1 MPTRLYSFSMSLKFN
16 LLHCL
21 VMDIDLLAKMI
32 RDVVLEKDEVALPG
46 LGVFVAEFVPASFSD
61 KGFTINPPYKR
72 LTFRQEVNAG
82 DDTLIR
88 MYAEANNIGEDAAA
102 RIVNDFLSGL
112 KDILMVRKSVVFPEL
127 GKLRATRENN
137 FFFIADENLDI
148 YPEGFG
154 LEPVSL
160 KTHQEAV
167 SEVAETIAGL
177 RSILEPETAS
187 GTDIASESETPPAS
201 ETVLEADSAPESENA
216 AEPEAEPVV
225 GAAAASGI
233 ALQTESEDEP
243 MEVAEEGVSGD
254 DAEGESVVETG
265 SEAAE
270 EAVEDA
276 AGESAEEAAGEA
288 EDSCAEGDAEQS
300 GTNAED
306 TMEIAEETVEEFAEE
321 SAAETES
328 EPAEETAAAEE
339 ESAEEPAGESE
350 EEPAEDH
357 AGEDAAATSGP
368 ETENDFGLMPPLD
381 IQIEETD
388 SDAEA
393 APLADADLDVQS
405 GRDSETV
412 GHEVL
417 SEILVIEDNSKAM
430 EDNAG
435 EIEDN
440 GEATGESSSAIGD
453 DANTPSRSSRFW
465 KTFRIIAVTLAVLAI
480 LALAA
485 FIILSRVAPDFIDR
499 ILYSPEE
506 LDIVRQMTSGR

>member
-1 MPTRLYSFSMSLKFN
+1 MPTWLYSFSILLKFN
-16 LLHCL
+16 LLHYL

-112 KDILMVRKSVVFPEL
+112 KDILMVRKAVVFPEL

-254 DAEGESVVETG
+254 DAEGESFVETG

-270 EAVEDA
+270 EAAEDA
-276 AGESAEEAAGEA
+276 VGESAEQSAGEA

-306 TMEIAEETVEEFAEE
+306 TMEIAEETAEESAEE

-339 ESAEEPAGESE
+339 ESAEEPA
-350 EEPAEDH
+350 EEPAAE
-357 AGEDAAATSGP
+357 AAAATSGP
-368 ETENDFGLMPPLD
+368 EKDNDFGIIPPLD

-388 SDAEA
+388 PDAEA
-393 APLADADLDVQS
+393 APLADADLALHPGQ
-405 GRDSETV
+405 DSEPV
-412 GHEVL
+412 SQEFL
-417 SEILVIEDNSKAM
+417 SEILVIEDN
-430 EDNAG
+430 
-435 EIEDN
+435 
-440 GEATGESSSAIGD
+440 
-453 DANTPSRSSRFW
+453 ANEPSRSSRFW

-506 LDIVRQMTSGR
+506 LDIVRQMTSVR

>member
-16 LLHCL
+16 LLHYL

-46 LGVFVAEFVPASFSD
+46 LGVFLAEFVPASFSD

-112 KDILMVRKSVVFPEL
+112 KDILMVRKAVVFPEL

-216 AEPEAEPVV
+216 AEPEVEPVV
-225 GAAAASGI
+225 VAAAASGI

-276 AGESAEEAAGEA
+276 AGESAEEAAEQAAGEA

-339 ESAEEPAGESE
+339 ESAEEPA
-350 EEPAEDH
+350 EEPAAE
-357 AGEDAAATSGP
+357 AAAATSGP
-368 ETENDFGLMPPLD
+368 EKDNDFGIIPPLD

-388 SDAEA
+388 PDAEA
-393 APLADADLDVQS
+393 APLADADLALHPGQ
-405 GRDSETV
+405 DSEPV
-412 GHEVL
+412 SQEFL
-417 SEILVIEDNSKAM
+417 SEILVIEDN
-430 EDNAG
+430 
-435 EIEDN
+435 
-440 GEATGESSSAIGD
+440 
-453 DANTPSRSSRFW
+453 ANEPSRSSRFW

>member
-16 LLHCL
+16 LLHYL

-112 KDILMVRKSVVFPEL
+112 KDILMVRKAVVFPEL

-339 ESAEEPAGESE
+339 ESAEEPA
-350 EEPAEDH
+350 EEPAAE
-357 AGEDAAATSGP
+357 AAAATSGP
-368 ETENDFGLMPPLD
+368 EKDNDFGIIPPLD

-388 SDAEA
+388 PDAEA
-393 APLADADLDVQS
+393 APLADADLALHPGQ
-405 GRDSETV
+405 DSEPV
-412 GHEVL
+412 SQEFL
-417 SEILVIEDNSKAM
+417 SEILVIEDN
-430 EDNAG
+430 
-435 EIEDN
+435 
-440 GEATGESSSAIGD
+440 
-453 DANTPSRSSRFW
+453 ANEPSRSSRFW
-465 KTFRIIAVTLAVLAI
+465 KTFRVIAVTLAVLAI

-485 FIILSRVAPDFIDR
+485 FIILSRVAPDFIDK

-506 LDIVRQMTSGR
+506 LDIVRQMTSVR

>member
-16 LLHCL
+16 LLHYL

-112 KDILMVRKSVVFPEL
+112 KDILMVRKAVVFPEL

-225 GAAAASGI
+225 VAAAASGI

-270 EAVEDA
+270 EAAEDA
-276 AGESAEEAAGEA
+276 VGESAEEAAEQAAGEA

-339 ESAEEPAGESE
+339 EST
-350 EEPAEDH
+350 EEPAEDP
-357 AGEDAAATSGP
+357 AAEAASATSGP
-368 ETENDFGLMPPLD
+368 EKDNDFGIIPPLD

-388 SDAEA
+388 PDAEA
-393 APLADADLDVQS
+393 APLADADLALHPGQDS
-405 GRDSETV
+405 GPVSQEF
-412 GHEVL
+412 L
-417 SEILVIEDNSKAM
+417 SEILVIEDN
-430 EDNAG
+430 
-435 EIEDN
+435 
-440 GEATGESSSAIGD
+440 
-453 DANTPSRSSRFW
+453 ANEPSRSSRFW

-485 FIILSRVAPDFIDR
+485 FIILSRVAPDFIDK

-506 LDIVRQMTSGR
+506 LDIVRQMTTVR

>member
-16 LLHCL
+16 LLHYL

-112 KDILMVRKSVVFPEL
+112 KDILMVRKAVVFPEL

-160 KTHQEAV
+160 KTYQEAV

-216 AEPEAEPVV
+216 AEPEVEPVV
-225 GAAAASGI
+225 VAAAASGI

-276 AGESAEEAAGEA
+276 AGESAEEAAEQAADG
-288 EDSCAEGDAEQS
+288 CAEGDAEQS
-300 GTNAED
+300 GANAEEA
-306 TMEIAEETVEEFAEE
+306 MEIAEDTVDENAEE
-321 SAAETES
+321 SAAEI
-328 EPAEETAAAEE
+328 EPEPVEETAAAEE
-339 ESAEEPAGESE
+339 ESAEEPA
-350 EEPAEDH
+350 EEPAAE
-357 AGEDAAATSGP
+357 AASATSGP
-368 ETENDFGLMPPLD
+368 EKDNDFGIIPPLD

-388 SDAEA
+388 PDAEA
-393 APLADADLDVQS
+393 APLADADLALHPGQ
-405 GRDSETV
+405 DSEPV
-412 GHEVL
+412 SQEFL
-417 SEILVIEDNSKAM
+417 SEILVIEDN
-430 EDNAG
+430 
-435 EIEDN
+435 
-440 GEATGESSSAIGD
+440 
-453 DANTPSRSSRFW
+453 ANEPSRSSRFW

-506 LDIVRQMTSGR
+506 LDIVRQMTSVR

>member
-1 MPTRLYSFSMSLKFN
+1 
-16 LLHCL
+16 
-21 VMDIDLLAKMI
+21 MDIDLLAKMI

-112 KDILMVRKSVVFPEL
+112 KDILMVRKAVVFPEL

-216 AEPEAEPVV
+216 AEPEVEPVV
-225 GAAAASGI
+225 VAAAASGI

-339 ESAEEPAGESE
+339 ESAEEPA
-350 EEPAEDH
+350 EEPAAE
-357 AGEDAAATSGP
+357 AAAATSGP
-368 ETENDFGLMPPLD
+368 EKDNDFGIIPPLD

-388 SDAEA
+388 PDAEA
-393 APLADADLDVQS
+393 APLADADLALHPGQ
-405 GRDSETV
+405 DSEPV
-412 GHEVL
+412 SQEFL
-417 SEILVIEDNSKAM
+417 SEILVIEDN
-430 EDNAG
+430 
-435 EIEDN
+435 
-440 GEATGESSSAIGD
+440 
-453 DANTPSRSSRFW
+453 ANEPSRSSRFW

-485 FIILSRVAPDFIDR
+485 FIILSRVAPDFIDK

>member
-16 LLHCL
+16 LLHYL

-270 EAVEDA
+270 EAAEDA
-276 AGESAEEAAGEA
+276 VGESAEEAAEQAAGEA

-339 ESAEEPAGESE
+339 ESAEEPA
-350 EEPAEDH
+350 EEPAAE
-357 AGEDAAATSGP
+357 AAAATSGP
-368 ETENDFGLMPPLD
+368 EKDNDFGIIPPLD

-388 SDAEA
+388 PDAEA
-393 APLADADLDVQS
+393 APLADADLALHPGQ
-405 GRDSETV
+405 DSEPV
-412 GHEVL
+412 SQEFL
-417 SEILVIEDNSKAM
+417 SEILVIEDNGKAI
-430 EDNAG
+430 EDNAN
-435 EIEDN
+435 E
-440 GEATGESSSAIGD
+440 
-453 DANTPSRSSRFW
+453 PSRSSRFW

>member
-16 LLHCL
+16 LLHYL

-102 RIVNDFLSGL
+102 RIVNDFLAGL
-112 KDILMVRKSVVFPEL
+112 KDILMVRKAVVFPEL

-216 AEPEAEPVV
+216 AEPEVEPVV
-225 GAAAASGI
+225 VAAAASGI

-306 TMEIAEETVEEFAEE
+306 TMEIAEETAEESAEE

-339 ESAEEPAGESE
+339 ESAEEPA
-350 EEPAEDH
+350 EEPAAE
-357 AGEDAAATSGP
+357 AAAATSGP
-368 ETENDFGLMPPLD
+368 EKDNDFGIIPPLD

-388 SDAEA
+388 PDAEA
-393 APLADADLDVQS
+393 APLADADLALHPGQ
-405 GRDSETV
+405 DSEPV
-412 GHEVL
+412 SQEFL
-417 SEILVIEDNSKAM
+417 SEILVIEDN
-430 EDNAG
+430 
-435 EIEDN
+435 
-440 GEATGESSSAIGD
+440 
-453 DANTPSRSSRFW
+453 ANEPSRSSRFW

>member
-1 MPTRLYSFSMSLKFN
+1 MPIWLYSFSILLKFN
-16 LLHCL
+16 LLHYL

-112 KDILMVRKSVVFPEL
+112 KDILMVRKAVVFPEL

-177 RSILEPETAS
+177 RSILEPENAP
-187 GTDIASESETPPAS
+187 GNDI
-201 ETVLEADSAPESENA
+201 APESENV
-216 AEPEAEPVV
+216 AEPEVEPVV
-225 GAAAASGI
+225 VAAAASGV
-233 ALQTESEDEP
+233 ALQSMSEDEP
-243 MEVAEEGVSGD
+243 DIAFEIVPESSSEAVKEPACDTGNADGDSGAEEVRVDGQVEEGMSGD
-254 DAEGESVVETG
+254 AAEGESVVETG
-265 SEAAE
+265 SEAA
-270 EAVEDA
+270 
-276 AGESAEEAAGEA
+276 GESAEESA
-288 EDSCAEGDAEQS
+288 DSCAEGDAEQS

-339 ESAEEPAGESE
+339 EST
-350 EEPAEDH
+350 EEPAEDP
-357 AGEDAAATSGP
+357 AAEAAAATSGP
-368 ETENDFGLMPPLD
+368 EKDNDFGIIPPLD

-388 SDAEA
+388 PDAEA
-393 APLADADLDVQS
+393 APLADADLALHPGQDS
-405 GRDSETV
+405 GPVSQEF
-412 GHEVL
+412 L
-417 SEILVIEDNSKAM
+417 SEILVIEDN
-430 EDNAG
+430 
-435 EIEDN
+435 
-440 GEATGESSSAIGD
+440 
-453 DANTPSRSSRFW
+453 ANEPSRSSRFW

-485 FIILSRVAPDFIDR
+485 FIILSRVAPDFIDK

-506 LDIVRQMTSGR
+506 LDIVRQMTTVR

>member
-16 LLHCL
+16 LLHYL

-112 KDILMVRKSVVFPEL
+112 KDILMVRKAVVFPEL

-216 AEPEAEPVV
+216 AEPEVEPVV
-225 GAAAASGI
+225 VAAAASGI

-339 ESAEEPAGESE
+339 EST
-350 EEPAEDH
+350 EEPAEDP
-357 AGEDAAATSGP
+357 AAEAASATSGP
-368 ETENDFGLMPPLD
+368 EKDNDFGIIPPLD

-388 SDAEA
+388 PDAEA
-393 APLADADLDVQS
+393 APLADADLALHPGQ
-405 GRDSETV
+405 DSEPV
-412 GHEVL
+412 SQEFL
-417 SEILVIEDNSKAM
+417 SEILVIEDN
-430 EDNAG
+430 
-435 EIEDN
+435 
-440 GEATGESSSAIGD
+440 
-453 DANTPSRSSRFW
+453 ANEPSRSSRFW

-506 LDIVRQMTSGR
+506 LDIVRQMTSVR

>member
-16 LLHCL
+16 LLHYL

-112 KDILMVRKSVVFPEL
+112 KDILMVRKAVVFPEL

-225 GAAAASGI
+225 GDAAASGI
-233 ALQTESEDEP
+233 ALQSESEDEP

-276 AGESAEEAAGEA
+276 AGEAAGESAEEA
-288 EDSCAEGDAEQS
+288 EDGCAEGDAEQS

-306 TMEIAEETVEEFAEE
+306 TMEIAEETAEESAEE
-321 SAAETES
+321 SAAETEL

-339 ESAEEPAGESE
+339 ESAEEPAED
-350 EEPAEDH
+350 PAAE
-357 AGEDAAATSGP
+357 AAAATSGP
-368 ETENDFGLMPPLD
+368 EKDNDFGIIPPLD

-388 SDAEA
+388 PDAEA
-393 APLADADLDVQS
+393 APLADADLALHPGQ
-405 GRDSETV
+405 DSEPV
-412 GHEVL
+412 SQEFL
-417 SEILVIEDNSKAM
+417 SEILVIEDN
-430 EDNAG
+430 
-435 EIEDN
+435 
-440 GEATGESSSAIGD
+440 
-453 DANTPSRSSRFW
+453 ANEPSRSSRFW

-506 LDIVRQMTSGR
+506 LDIVRQMTSVR

>member
-16 LLHCL
+16 LLHYL

-102 RIVNDFLSGL
+102 RIVNDFLAGL
-112 KDILMVRKSVVFPEL
+112 KDILMVRKAVVFPEL
-127 GKLRATRENN
+127 VKLRATRENN

-177 RSILEPETAS
+177 RSILEPENAP
-187 GTDIASESETPPAS
+187 GNDI
-201 ETVLEADSAPESENA
+201 APESENV
-216 AEPEAEPVV
+216 AEPEVEPVV
-225 GAAAASGI
+225 VAAAASGV
-233 ALQTESEDEP
+233 ALQSMSEDEP
-243 MEVAEEGVSGD
+243 DIAFEIVPESSSEAVKEPACDTGNADGDSGAEEVRVDGQVEEGMSGD
-254 DAEGESVVETG
+254 AAEGESVVETG
-265 SEAAE
+265 SEAAGE
-270 EAVEDA
+270 SAE
-276 AGESAEEAAGEA
+276 ESAEEAA
-288 EDSCAEGDAEQS
+288 DSCAEGDAEQS

-339 ESAEEPAGESE
+339 ESAEEPA
-350 EEPAEDH
+350 EEPAAE
-357 AGEDAAATSGP
+357 AASATSGP
-368 ETENDFGLMPPLD
+368 EKDNDFGIIPPLD

-388 SDAEA
+388 PDAEA
-393 APLADADLDVQS
+393 APLADADLALHPGQDS
-405 GRDSETV
+405 GPVSQEF
-412 GHEVL
+412 L
-417 SEILVIEDNSKAM
+417 SEILVIEDN
-430 EDNAG
+430 
-435 EIEDN
+435 
-440 GEATGESSSAIGD
+440 
-453 DANTPSRSSRFW
+453 ANEPSRSSRFW

-506 LDIVRQMTSGR
+506 LDIVRQMTSVR

>member
-16 LLHCL
+16 LLHYL

-112 KDILMVRKSVVFPEL
+112 KDILMVRKAVVFPEL

-216 AEPEAEPVV
+216 AEPDVDPVV
-225 GAAAASGI
+225 VAAAASGI
-233 ALQTESEDEP
+233 ALQTEREDEP

-306 TMEIAEETVEEFAEE
+306 TMEIAEETAEESAEE

-339 ESAEEPAGESE
+339 ESAEEPA
-350 EEPAEDH
+350 EEPAAE
-357 AGEDAAATSGP
+357 AAAATSGP
-368 ETENDFGLMPPLD
+368 EKDNDFGIIPPLD

-388 SDAEA
+388 PDAEA
-393 APLADADLDVQS
+393 APLADADLALHPGQ
-405 GRDSETV
+405 DSEPV
-412 GHEVL
+412 SQEFL
-417 SEILVIEDNSKAM
+417 SEILVIEDNGKAI
-430 EDNAG
+430 EDNAN
-435 EIEDN
+435 E
-440 GEATGESSSAIGD
+440 
-453 DANTPSRSSRFW
+453 PSRSSRFW

-485 FIILSRVAPDFIDR
+485 FIILSRVAPDFVDK

-506 LDIVRQMTSGR
+506 LDIVRQMTSVR

>member
-16 LLHCL
+16 LLHYL

-112 KDILMVRKSVVFPEL
+112 KDILMVRKAVVFPGL

-306 TMEIAEETVEEFAEE
+306 TMEIAEETAEESAEE

-339 ESAEEPAGESE
+339 ESAEEPA
-350 EEPAEDH
+350 EEPAAE
-357 AGEDAAATSGP
+357 AAAATSGP
-368 ETENDFGLMPPLD
+368 EKDNDFGIIPPLD

-388 SDAEA
+388 PDAEA
-393 APLADADLDVQS
+393 APLADADLALHPGQ
-405 GRDSETV
+405 DSEPV
-412 GHEVL
+412 SQEFL
-417 SEILVIEDNSKAM
+417 SEILVIEDN
-430 EDNAG
+430 
-435 EIEDN
+435 
-440 GEATGESSSAIGD
+440 
-453 DANTPSRSSRFW
+453 ANEPSRSSRFW

-506 LDIVRQMTSGR
+506 LDIVRQMTSVR

>member
-16 LLHCL
+16 LLHYL

-112 KDILMVRKSVVFPEL
+112 KDILMVRKAVVFPEL

-216 AEPEAEPVV
+216 AEPEVEPVV
-225 GAAAASGI
+225 VAAAASGI

-270 EAVEDA
+270 EAAEDA
-276 AGESAEEAAGEA
+276 VGESAEEAAEQAAGEA

-339 ESAEEPAGESE
+339 EST
-350 EEPAEDH
+350 EEPAEDP
-357 AGEDAAATSGP
+357 AAEAASATSGP
-368 ETENDFGLMPPLD
+368 EKDNDFGIIPPLD

-388 SDAEA
+388 PDAEA
-393 APLADADLDVQS
+393 APLADADLALHPGQ
-405 GRDSETV
+405 DSEPV
-412 GHEVL
+412 SQEFL
-417 SEILVIEDNSKAM
+417 SEILVIEDNGKAI
-430 EDNAG
+430 EDNAN
-435 EIEDN
+435 E
-440 GEATGESSSAIGD
+440 
-453 DANTPSRSSRFW
+453 PSRSSRFW

-485 FIILSRVAPDFIDR
+485 FIILSRVAPDFIDK

-506 LDIVRQMTSGR
+506 LDIVRQMTTVR

>member
-16 LLHCL
+16 LLHYL

-112 KDILMVRKSVVFPEL
+112 KDILMVRKAVVFPGL

-306 TMEIAEETVEEFAEE
+306 TMEIAEETAEESAEE
-321 SAAETES
+321 SAAETEL

-339 ESAEEPAGESE
+339 ESAEEPA
-350 EEPAEDH
+350 EEPAAE
-357 AGEDAAATSGP
+357 AAAATSGP
-368 ETENDFGLMPPLD
+368 EKDNDFGIIPPLD

-388 SDAEA
+388 PDAEA
-393 APLADADLDVQS
+393 APLADADLALHPGQ
-405 GRDSETV
+405 DSEPV
-412 GHEVL
+412 SQEFL
-417 SEILVIEDNSKAM
+417 SEILVIEDN
-430 EDNAG
+430 
-435 EIEDN
+435 
-440 GEATGESSSAIGD
+440 
-453 DANTPSRSSRFW
+453 ANEPSRSSRFW

-506 LDIVRQMTSGR
+506 LDIVRQMTSVR

>member
-1 MPTRLYSFSMSLKFN
+1 
-16 LLHCL
+16 
-21 VMDIDLLAKMI
+21 MDIDLLAKMI

-112 KDILMVRKSVVFPEL
+112 KDILMVRKAVVFPEL

-167 SEVAETIAGL
+167 SEVAETMAGL
-177 RSILEPETAS
+177 RSILEPDTAS
-187 GTDIASESETPPAS
+187 GTDIAPESETPPAPETAPESESVPAS

-306 TMEIAEETVEEFAEE
+306 TMEIAEETAEESAEE

-339 ESAEEPAGESE
+339 ESAEEPA
-350 EEPAEDH
+350 EEPAAE
-357 AGEDAAATSGP
+357 AAAATSGP
-368 ETENDFGLMPPLD
+368 EKDNDFGIIPPLD

-388 SDAEA
+388 PDAEA
-393 APLADADLDVQS
+393 APLADADLALHPGQ
-405 GRDSETV
+405 DSEPV
-412 GHEVL
+412 SQEFL
-417 SEILVIEDNSKAM
+417 SEILVIEDN
-430 EDNAG
+430 
-435 EIEDN
+435 
-440 GEATGESSSAIGD
+440 
-453 DANTPSRSSRFW
+453 ANEPSRSSRFW

-506 LDIVRQMTSGR
+506 LDIVRQMTSVR

>member
-16 LLHCL
+16 LLHYL

-112 KDILMVRKSVVFPEL
+112 KDILMVRKAVVFPEL

-225 GAAAASGI
+225 VADAASGI
-233 ALQTESEDEP
+233 ALQSESEDEP

-270 EAVEDA
+270 EAAEDA
-276 AGESAEEAAGEA
+276 VGESAEEAAEQAAGEA

-339 ESAEEPAGESE
+339 ESAEEPA
-350 EEPAEDH
+350 EEPAAE
-357 AGEDAAATSGP
+357 AAAATSGP
-368 ETENDFGLMPPLD
+368 EKDNDFGIIPPLD

-388 SDAEA
+388 PDAEA
-393 APLADADLDVQS
+393 APLADADLALHPGQ
-405 GRDSETV
+405 DSEPV
-412 GHEVL
+412 SQEFL
-417 SEILVIEDNSKAM
+417 SEILVIEDNGKAI
-430 EDNAG
+430 EDNAN
-435 EIEDN
+435 E
-440 GEATGESSSAIGD
+440 
-453 DANTPSRSSRFW
+453 PSRSSRFW
-465 KTFRIIAVTLAVLAI
+465 KTFRVIAVTLAVLAI
-480 LALAA
+480 LALAV

-506 LDIVRQMTSGR
+506 LDIVRQMTSVR

>member
-16 LLHCL
+16 LLHYL

-112 KDILMVRKSVVFPEL
+112 KDILMVRKAVVFPEL

-306 TMEIAEETVEEFAEE
+306 TMEIAEETAEESAEE

-339 ESAEEPAGESE
+339 ESAEEPA
-350 EEPAEDH
+350 EEPAAE
-357 AGEDAAATSGP
+357 AAAATSGP
-368 ETENDFGLMPPLD
+368 EKDNDFGIIPPLD

-388 SDAEA
+388 PDAEA
-393 APLADADLDVQS
+393 APLADADLALHPGQ
-405 GRDSETV
+405 DSEPV
-412 GHEVL
+412 SQEFL
-417 SEILVIEDNSKAM
+417 SEILVIEDNGKAI

-440 GEATGESSSAIGD
+440 GEAIGESSSAIGD

-506 LDIVRQMTSGR
+506 LDIVRQMTSVR

>member
-16 LLHCL
+16 LLHYL

-216 AEPEAEPVV
+216 AEPEVEPVV

-270 EAVEDA
+270 EAAEDA
-276 AGESAEEAAGEA
+276 VGESAEQSAGEA

-306 TMEIAEETVEEFAEE
+306 TMEIAEETAEESAEE

-339 ESAEEPAGESE
+339 ESAEEPA
-350 EEPAEDH
+350 EEPAAE
-357 AGEDAAATSGP
+357 AAAATSGP
-368 ETENDFGLMPPLD
+368 EKDNDFGIIPPLD

-388 SDAEA
+388 PDAEA
-393 APLADADLDVQS
+393 APLADADLALHPGQ
-405 GRDSETV
+405 DSEPV
-412 GHEVL
+412 SQEFL
-417 SEILVIEDNSKAM
+417 SEILVIEDN
-430 EDNAG
+430 
-435 EIEDN
+435 
-440 GEATGESSSAIGD
+440 
-453 DANTPSRSSRFW
+453 ANEPSRSSRFW

-506 LDIVRQMTSGR
+506 LDIVRQMTSVR

>member
-16 LLHCL
+16 LLHYL

-112 KDILMVRKSVVFPEL
+112 KDILMVRKAVVFPEL

-216 AEPEAEPVV
+216 AEPEVEPVV
-225 GAAAASGI
+225 VAAAASGI

-339 ESAEEPAGESE
+339 ESAEEPA
-350 EEPAEDH
+350 EEPAAE
-357 AGEDAAATSGP
+357 AAAATSGP
-368 ETENDFGLMPPLD
+368 EKDNDFGIIPPLD

-388 SDAEA
+388 PDAEA
-393 APLADADLDVQS
+393 APLADADLALHPGQ
-405 GRDSETV
+405 DSEPV
-412 GHEVL
+412 SQEFL
-417 SEILVIEDNSKAM
+417 SEILVIEDN
-430 EDNAG
+430 
-435 EIEDN
+435 
-440 GEATGESSSAIGD
+440 
-453 DANTPSRSSRFW
+453 ANEPSRSSRFW

-506 LDIVRQMTSGR
+506 LDIVRQMTSVR

>member
-16 LLHCL
+16 LLHYL

-72 LTFRQEVNAG
+72 LSFRQEVNAG

-112 KDILMVRKSVVFPEL
+112 KDILMVRKAVVFPEL

-216 AEPEAEPVV
+216 AEPEVEPVV
-225 GAAAASGI
+225 VAAAASGI

-270 EAVEDA
+270 EAAEDA
-276 AGESAEEAAGEA
+276 VGESAEEAAEQAAGEA

-339 ESAEEPAGESE
+339 EST
-350 EEPAEDH
+350 EEPAEDP
-357 AGEDAAATSGP
+357 AAEAASATSGP
-368 ETENDFGLMPPLD
+368 EKDNDFGIIPPLD

-388 SDAEA
+388 PDAEA
-393 APLADADLDVQS
+393 APLADADLALHPGQ
-405 GRDSETV
+405 DSEPV
-412 GHEVL
+412 SQEFL
-417 SEILVIEDNSKAM
+417 SEILVIEDNGKAI
-430 EDNAG
+430 EDNAN
-435 EIEDN
+435 E
-440 GEATGESSSAIGD
+440 
-453 DANTPSRSSRFW
+453 PSRSSRFW

-506 LDIVRQMTSGR
+506 LDIVRQMTSVR

>member
-16 LLHCL
+16 LLHYL

-112 KDILMVRKSVVFPEL
+112 KDILMVRKAVVFPEL

-216 AEPEAEPVV
+216 AEPEVEPVV
-225 GAAAASGI
+225 VAAAASGI

-276 AGESAEEAAGEA
+276 AEESAEESAEQAAGEA

-328 EPAEETAAAEE
+328 EPAEEIAAAEE
-339 ESAEEPAGESE
+339 ESAEEPV
-350 EEPAEDH
+350 EEPAAE
-357 AGEDAAATSGP
+357 AAAATSGP
-368 ETENDFGLMPPLD
+368 EKDNDFGIIPPLD

-388 SDAEA
+388 PDAEA
-393 APLADADLDVQS
+393 APLADADLALHPGQ
-405 GRDSETV
+405 DSEPV
-412 GHEVL
+412 SQEFL
-417 SEILVIEDNSKAM
+417 SEILVIEDN
-430 EDNAG
+430 
-435 EIEDN
+435 
-440 GEATGESSSAIGD
+440 
-453 DANTPSRSSRFW
+453 ANEPSRSSRFW
-465 KTFRIIAVTLAVLAI
+465 KTFRIIAVTLAVLAGC
-480 LALAA
+480 AG
-485 FIILSRVAPDFIDR
+485 FH
-499 ILYSPEE
+499 
-506 LDIVRQMTSGR
+506 

>member
-16 LLHCL
+16 LLHYL

-46 LGVFVAEFVPASFSD
+46 LGVFLAEFVPASFSD

-112 KDILMVRKSVVFPEL
+112 KDILMVRKAVVFPEL

-216 AEPEAEPVV
+216 AEPEVEPVV

-233 ALQTESEDEP
+233 ALQSESEDEP

-276 AGESAEEAAGEA
+276 AGESAEEAAGESAEEA

-306 TMEIAEETVEEFAEE
+306 TMEIAEETAEESAEE

-339 ESAEEPAGESE
+339 ESAEEPA
-350 EEPAEDH
+350 EEPAAE
-357 AGEDAAATSGP
+357 AAAATSGP
-368 ETENDFGLMPPLD
+368 EKDNDFGIIPPLD

-388 SDAEA
+388 PDAEA
-393 APLADADLDVQS
+393 APLADADLALHPGQ
-405 GRDSETV
+405 DSEPV
-412 GHEVL
+412 SQEFL
-417 SEILVIEDNSKAM
+417 SEILVIEDN
-430 EDNAG
+430 
-435 EIEDN
+435 
-440 GEATGESSSAIGD
+440 
-453 DANTPSRSSRFW
+453 ANEPSRSSRFW

-485 FIILSRVAPDFIDR
+485 FIILSRVAPDFIDK

>member
-16 LLHCL
+16 LLHYL

-72 LTFRQEVNAG
+72 LTFRQEVNAR

-112 KDILMVRKSVVFPEL
+112 KDILMVRKAVVFPEL

-216 AEPEAEPVV
+216 AEPEVEPVV
-225 GAAAASGI
+225 VAAAASGI

-270 EAVEDA
+270 EAAEDA
-276 AGESAEEAAGEA
+276 VGESAEQSAGEA

-300 GTNAED
+300 GANAED
-306 TMEIAEETVEEFAEE
+306 TMEIAEETAEESAEE

-339 ESAEEPAGESE
+339 ESAEEPA
-350 EEPAEDH
+350 EEPAAE
-357 AGEDAAATSGP
+357 AAAATSGP
-368 ETENDFGLMPPLD
+368 EKDNDFGIIPPLD

-388 SDAEA
+388 PDAEA
-393 APLADADLDVQS
+393 APLADADLALHPGQ
-405 GRDSETV
+405 DSEPV
-412 GHEVL
+412 SQEFL
-417 SEILVIEDNSKAM
+417 SEILVIEDN
-430 EDNAG
+430 
-435 EIEDN
+435 
-440 GEATGESSSAIGD
+440 
-453 DANTPSRSSRFW
+453 ANEPSRSSRFW

>member
-16 LLHCL
+16 LLHYL

-112 KDILMVRKSVVFPEL
+112 KDILMVRKAVVFPEL

-306 TMEIAEETVEEFAEE
+306 TMEIAEETAEESAEE

-339 ESAEEPAGESE
+339 ESAEEPA
-350 EEPAEDH
+350 EEPAAE
-357 AGEDAAATSGP
+357 AAAATSGP
-368 ETENDFGLMPPLD
+368 EKDNDFGIIPPLD

-388 SDAEA
+388 PDAEA
-393 APLADADLDVQS
+393 APLADADLALHPGQ
-405 GRDSETV
+405 DSEPV
-412 GHEVL
+412 SQEFL
-417 SEILVIEDNSKAM
+417 SEILVIEDN
-430 EDNAG
+430 
-435 EIEDN
+435 
-440 GEATGESSSAIGD
+440 
-453 DANTPSRSSRFW
+453 ANEPSRSSRFW

-506 LDIVRQMTSGR
+506 LDIVRQMTSVR

>member
-16 LLHCL
+16 LLHYL

-112 KDILMVRKSVVFPEL
+112 KDILMVRKAVVFPEL

-216 AEPEAEPVV
+216 AEPEVEPVV
-225 GAAAASGI
+225 VAAAASGI
-233 ALQTESEDEP
+233 ALQSESEDEP

-276 AGESAEEAAGEA
+276 AGEAAGESAEEA
-288 EDSCAEGDAEQS
+288 EDGCAEGDAEQS

-306 TMEIAEETVEEFAEE
+306 TMEIAEETAEESAEE
-321 SAAETES
+321 SAAETEL

-339 ESAEEPAGESE
+339 ESAEEPAED
-350 EEPAEDH
+350 PAAE
-357 AGEDAAATSGP
+357 AAAATSGP
-368 ETENDFGLMPPLD
+368 EKDNDFGIIPPLD

-388 SDAEA
+388 PDAEA
-393 APLADADLDVQS
+393 APLADADLALHPGQ
-405 GRDSETV
+405 DSEPV
-412 GHEVL
+412 SQEFL
-417 SEILVIEDNSKAM
+417 SEILVIEDN
-430 EDNAG
+430 
-435 EIEDN
+435 
-440 GEATGESSSAIGD
+440 
-453 DANTPSRSSRFW
+453 ANEPSRSSRFW

-506 LDIVRQMTSGR
+506 LDIVRQMTSVR

>member
-16 LLHCL
+16 LLHYL

-112 KDILMVRKSVVFPEL
+112 KDILMVRKAVVFPEL

-270 EAVEDA
+270 EAVEEA

-306 TMEIAEETVEEFAEE
+306 TMEIAEETAEESAEE

-339 ESAEEPAGESE
+339 ESAEEPAED
-350 EEPAEDH
+350 PAAE
-357 AGEDAAATSGP
+357 AAAATSGP
-368 ETENDFGLMPPLD
+368 EKDNDFGIIPPLD

-388 SDAEA
+388 PDAEA
-393 APLADADLDVQS
+393 APLADADLALHPGQ
-405 GRDSETV
+405 DSEPV
-412 GHEVL
+412 SQEFL
-417 SEILVIEDNSKAM
+417 SEILVIEDN
-430 EDNAG
+430 
-435 EIEDN
+435 
-440 GEATGESSSAIGD
+440 
-453 DANTPSRSSRFW
+453 ANEPSRSSRFW

-506 LDIVRQMTSGR
+506 LDIVRQMTSVR

>member
-1 MPTRLYSFSMSLKFN
+1 
-16 LLHCL
+16 
-21 VMDIDLLAKMI
+21 MDIDLLAKMI

-112 KDILMVRKSVVFPEL
+112 KDILMVRKAVVFPEL

-306 TMEIAEETVEEFAEE
+306 TMEIAEETAEESAEE

-339 ESAEEPAGESE
+339 ESAEEPA
-350 EEPAEDH
+350 EEPAAE
-357 AGEDAAATSGP
+357 AAAATSGP
-368 ETENDFGLMPPLD
+368 EKDNDFGIIPPLD

-388 SDAEA
+388 PDAEA
-393 APLADADLDVQS
+393 APLADADLALHPGQ
-405 GRDSETV
+405 DSEPV
-412 GHEVL
+412 SQEFL
-417 SEILVIEDNSKAM
+417 SEILVIEDN
-430 EDNAG
+430 
-435 EIEDN
+435 
-440 GEATGESSSAIGD
+440 
-453 DANTPSRSSRFW
+453 ANEPSRSSRFW

-506 LDIVRQMTSGR
+506 LDIVRQMTSVR

>member
-1 MPTRLYSFSMSLKFN
+1 MPIWLYSFSILLKFN
-16 LLHCL
+16 LLHYL

-112 KDILMVRKSVVFPEL
+112 KDILMVRKAVVFPEL

-177 RSILEPETAS
+177 RSILEPENAP
-187 GTDIASESETPPAS
+187 GNDI
-201 ETVLEADSAPESENA
+201 APESENV
-216 AEPEAEPVV
+216 AEPEVEPVV
-225 GAAAASGI
+225 VAAAASGV
-233 ALQTESEDEP
+233 ALQSMSEDEP
-243 MEVAEEGVSGD
+243 DIAFEIVPESSSEAVKEPACDTGNADGDSGAEEVRVDGQVEEGMSGD
-254 DAEGESVVETG
+254 AAEGESVVETG
-265 SEAAE
+265 SEAAGE
-270 EAVEDA
+270 SAE
-276 AGESAEEAAGEA
+276 ESAEEAA
-288 EDSCAEGDAEQS
+288 DSCAEGDAEQS

-339 ESAEEPAGESE
+339 EST
-350 EEPAEDH
+350 EEPAEDP
-357 AGEDAAATSGP
+357 AAEAASATSGP
-368 ETENDFGLMPPLD
+368 EKDNDFGIIPPLD

-388 SDAEA
+388 PDAEA
-393 APLADADLDVQS
+393 APLADADLALHPGQ
-405 GRDSETV
+405 DSEPV
-412 GHEVL
+412 SQEFL
-417 SEILVIEDNSKAM
+417 SEILVIEDN
-430 EDNAG
+430 
-435 EIEDN
+435 
-440 GEATGESSSAIGD
+440 
-453 DANTPSRSSRFW
+453 ANEPSRSSRFW

-506 LDIVRQMTSGR
+506 LDIVRQMTTVR

>member
-1 MPTRLYSFSMSLKFN
+1 MPIWLYSFSILLKFN
-16 LLHCL
+16 LLHYL

-112 KDILMVRKSVVFPEL
+112 KDILMVRKAVVFPEL

-216 AEPEAEPVV
+216 AEPEVEPVV
-225 GAAAASGI
+225 VAAAASGI

-276 AGESAEEAAGEA
+276 AEESAEDSAEQAAGEA

-306 TMEIAEETVEEFAEE
+306 TMEIAEETAEESAEE

-339 ESAEEPAGESE
+339 ESAEEPA
-350 EEPAEDH
+350 EEPAAE
-357 AGEDAAATSGP
+357 AASATSGP
-368 ETENDFGLMPPLD
+368 EKDNDFGIIPPLD

-388 SDAEA
+388 PDAEA
-393 APLADADLDVQS
+393 APLADADLALHPGQ
-405 GRDSETV
+405 DSEPV
-412 GHEVL
+412 SQEFL
-417 SEILVIEDNSKAM
+417 SEILVIEDN
-430 EDNAG
+430 
-435 EIEDN
+435 
-440 GEATGESSSAIGD
+440 
-453 DANTPSRSSRFW
+453 ANEPSRSSRFW

-506 LDIVRQMTSGR
+506 LDIVRQMNSVR

>member
-16 LLHCL
+16 LLHYL

-112 KDILMVRKSVVFPEL
+112 KDILMVRKAVVFPEL

-276 AGESAEEAAGEA
+276 AGEAAGESAEEAAGEA

-306 TMEIAEETVEEFAEE
+306 TMEIAEETAEESAEE

-339 ESAEEPAGESE
+339 ESAEEPA
-350 EEPAEDH
+350 EEPAAE
-357 AGEDAAATSGP
+357 AAAATSGP
-368 ETENDFGLMPPLD
+368 EKDNDFGIIPPLD

-388 SDAEA
+388 PDAEA
-393 APLADADLDVQS
+393 APLADADLALHPGQ
-405 GRDSETV
+405 DSEPV
-412 GHEVL
+412 SQEFL
-417 SEILVIEDNSKAM
+417 SEILVIEDN
-430 EDNAG
+430 
-435 EIEDN
+435 
-440 GEATGESSSAIGD
+440 
-453 DANTPSRSSRFW
+453 ANEPSRSSRFW

-485 FIILSRVAPDFIDR
+485 FIILSRVAPDFIDK

>member
-16 LLHCL
+16 LLHYL

-112 KDILMVRKSVVFPEL
+112 KDILMVRKAVVFPEL

-216 AEPEAEPVV
+216 AEPEVEPVV

-306 TMEIAEETVEEFAEE
+306 TMEIAEETAEESAEE

-339 ESAEEPAGESE
+339 ESAEEPA
-350 EEPAEDH
+350 EEPAAE
-357 AGEDAAATSGP
+357 AAAATSGP
-368 ETENDFGLMPPLD
+368 EKDNDFGIIPPLD

-388 SDAEA
+388 PDAEA
-393 APLADADLDVQS
+393 APLADADLALHPGQ
-405 GRDSETV
+405 DSEPV
-412 GHEVL
+412 SQEFL
-417 SEILVIEDNSKAM
+417 SEILVIEDN
-430 EDNAG
+430 
-435 EIEDN
+435 
-440 GEATGESSSAIGD
+440 
-453 DANTPSRSSRFW
+453 ANEPSRSSRFW

>member
-1 MPTRLYSFSMSLKFN
+1 MPNWLCSFSILLKFN
-16 LLHCL
+16 LLHYL

-112 KDILMVRKSVVFPEL
+112 KDILMVRKAVVFPEL

-276 AGESAEEAAGEA
+276 AGESAEEA

-339 ESAEEPAGESE
+339 ESAEEPA
-350 EEPAEDH
+350 EEPAAE
-357 AGEDAAATSGP
+357 AAAATSGP
-368 ETENDFGLMPPLD
+368 EKDNDFGIIPPLD

-388 SDAEA
+388 PDAEA
-393 APLADADLDVQS
+393 APLADADLALHPGQ
-405 GRDSETV
+405 DSEPV
-412 GHEVL
+412 SQEFL
-417 SEILVIEDNSKAM
+417 SEILVIEDN
-430 EDNAG
+430 
-435 EIEDN
+435 
-440 GEATGESSSAIGD
+440 
-453 DANTPSRSSRFW
+453 ANEPSRSSRFW

>member
-16 LLHCL
+16 LLHYL

-112 KDILMVRKSVVFPEL
+112 KDILMVRKAVVFPEL

-177 RSILEPETAS
+177 RSILEPENAP
-187 GTDIASESETPPAS
+187 GNDI
-201 ETVLEADSAPESENA
+201 APESENV
-216 AEPEAEPVV
+216 AEPEVEPVV
-225 GAAAASGI
+225 VAAAASGI

-265 SEAAE
+265 SEAAGE
-270 EAVEDA
+270 SAE
-276 AGESAEEAAGEA
+276 ESAEEAA
-288 EDSCAEGDAEQS
+288 DSCAEGDAEQS
-300 GTNAED
+300 GANAEEA
-306 TMEIAEETVEEFAEE
+306 MEIAEDTVDENAEE
-321 SAAETES
+321 SAAEI
-328 EPAEETAAAEE
+328 EPEPVEETAAAEE
-339 ESAEEPAGESE
+339 ESAEEPA
-350 EEPAEDH
+350 EEPAAE
-357 AGEDAAATSGP
+357 AAAATSGP
-368 ETENDFGLMPPLD
+368 EKDNDFGIIPPLD

-388 SDAEA
+388 PDAEA
-393 APLADADLDVQS
+393 APLADADLALHPGQ
-405 GRDSETV
+405 DSEPV
-412 GHEVL
+412 SQEFL
-417 SEILVIEDNSKAM
+417 SEILVIEDN
-430 EDNAG
+430 
-435 EIEDN
+435 
-440 GEATGESSSAIGD
+440 
-453 DANTPSRSSRFW
+453 ANEPSRSSRFW

-485 FIILSRVAPDFIDR
+485 FIILSRVAPDFIDK

-506 LDIVRQMTSGR
+506 LDIVRQMNSVR

>member
-16 LLHCL
+16 LLHYL

-270 EAVEDA
+270 DAV
-276 AGESAEEAAGEA
+276 GESAEQSAGEA

-306 TMEIAEETVEEFAEE
+306 TMEIAEETAEESAEE

-339 ESAEEPAGESE
+339 ESAEEPA
-350 EEPAEDH
+350 EEPAAE
-357 AGEDAAATSGP
+357 AAAATSGP
-368 ETENDFGLMPPLD
+368 EKDNDFGIIPPLD

-388 SDAEA
+388 PDAEA
-393 APLADADLDVQS
+393 APLADADLALHPGQ
-405 GRDSETV
+405 DSEPV
-412 GHEVL
+412 SQEFL
-417 SEILVIEDNSKAM
+417 SEILVIEDN
-430 EDNAG
+430 
-435 EIEDN
+435 
-440 GEATGESSSAIGD
+440 
-453 DANTPSRSSRFW
+453 ANEPSRSSRFW

-485 FIILSRVAPDFIDR
+485 FIILSRVAPDFIDK